1 MADLIEELGNYRQR
15 KVTDLSDTH
24 VARLQQSLQELE
36 DQVITEAKKIDPK
49 RGTLKL
55 RTTVLRNDTGTI

>member
-36 DQVITEAKKIDPK
+36 DQVITEAKKINP
-49 RGTLKL
+49 
-55 RTTVLRNDTGTI
+55 